1 MAQSPGQQLTV
12 LTDLAKIYSHPLHGR
27 DPELMNRCWN
37 HDVIDGRIPLKSGL
51 TPLNVKDYRSQR
63 ELRFYGIM
71 QGYQRARFRSKL
83 CGQVLAGRT
92 NNILSVHCC

>member
-1 MAQSPGQQLTV
+1 MAQSPGQQLAV
-12 LTDLAKIYSHPLHGR
+12 LTDLANIYSHPLHGR

-63 ELRFYGIM
+63 ELRFYNIM
-71 QGYQRARFRSKL
+71 QGYQRARFCSK
-83 CGQVLAGRT
+83 
-92 NNILSVHCC
+92 